1 MSKKRNFIIY
11 GTDGKVF
18 TSSDNNGH
26 DKIKEDD
33 IQKDV
38 FCGEKMEYTVLDT
51 KEMLGYDIHDNIRI
65 YFIDNDKAIWN
76 NNRLISL
83 YVGKNINS
91 ATIVFVSENEMEYS
105 VGEPMSY
112 DMFTEIINTFITSMQ
127 QIMDDVDKDSPLKAT
142 MSDVANK
149 AKDDVKESVLSPL
162 FKINSINY
170 VFSACKD
177 GVYPVEPGENKEKYD
192 TFWKKNYAGQYNP
205 YFIAQDVVETISP
218 TEKRA
223 LYAFQKA
230 HLMTLYS
237 PETGDIEIYGTGYS
251 NAMYNDISNKVTD
264 AIKQDPE
271 KFKDEKSVIA
281 LVHDEMKKYLS

>member
-18 TSSDNNGH
+18 TSSDDNSH
-26 DKIKEDD
+26 DKIKEYD
-33 IQKDV
+33 IQNDV
-38 FCGEKMEYTVLDT
+38 FYGEKMKYTVIDT

-83 YVGKNINS
+83 YVGKNVNS

-112 DMFTEIINTFITSMQ
+112 DMFTEIINTFITSMK

-149 AKDDVKESVLSPL
+149 AKEDVKPVLSPL
-162 FKINSINY
+162 FKINLINY
-170 VFSACKD
+170 IFSACKE
-177 GVYPVEPGENKEKYD
+177 GVYLVEPGENKENYD
-192 TFWKKNYAGQYNP
+192 TFWKKNYAGQYNL
-205 YFIAQDVVETISP
+205 YFITQDAVEIISQ
-218 TEKRA
+218 TEKRI
-223 LYAFQKA
+223 LYVFQKA

-237 PETGDIEIYGTGYS
+237 PENGDIEIYGTGYS

-264 AIKQDPE
+264 TIKQDPE
-271 KFKDEKSVIA
+271 KFKDEKLVIA
-281 LVHDEMKKYLS
+281 LVNDEMKKYLS

>member
-18 TSSDNNGH
+18 TSSDNNSH
-26 DKIKEDD
+26 DKIKEYD
-33 IQKDV
+33 IQNDV
-38 FCGEKMEYTVLDT
+38 FYGEKMKYTVIDT

-83 YVGKNINS
+83 YVGKNVNS

-112 DMFTEIINTFITSMQ
+112 DMFTEIINTFITSMK

-142 MSDVANK
+142 MSDVTNK
-149 AKDDVKESVLSPL
+149 AKEDVKPVLSPL
-162 FKINSINY
+162 FKINLINY
-170 VFSACKD
+170 IFSACKE
-177 GVYPVEPGENKEKYD
+177 GVYLVEPGENKENYD

-205 YFIAQDVVETISP
+205 YFITQDAVEIISQ
-218 TEKRA
+218 TEKRI
-223 LYAFQKA
+223 LYVFQKA

-237 PETGDIEIYGTGYS
+237 PENGDIEIYGTGYS

-264 AIKQDPE
+264 TIKQDPE
-271 KFKDEKSVIA
+271 KFKDEKLVIA
-281 LVHDEMKKYLS
+281 LVNDEMKKYLS